1 MCDYK
6 FDIELCKRQIEQIIT
21 PIENNISLHIRS
33 NPNSPNLKEE
43 YKEFTSS
50 NSKYDFK
57 SIFNATIKEE
67 KKKGQTS

>member
-6 FDIELCKRQIEQIIT
+6 FDMELCKRQMEQIIT

-33 NPNSPNLKEE
+33 NPNSSNLKEK

-50 NSKYDFK
+50 NSKCNFE
-57 SIFNATIKEE
+57 SIFDEAIKEE
-67 KKKGQTS
+67 KKKG